1 MYLFRFLLLYI
12 NNYETCEDVLVKAS
26 SISCTVRESTSFNG
40 IEMHLFRISMLIRIY
55 LITPFRIPCN
65 EALAP
70 RLELTVKYNQ
80 NIIAAMLAIG
90 ASAILSFIDNF
101 VGEISEEAGLWQF
114 QLTRTLMALPLL
126 YLGSRVFKANIMPSN
141 IKLLVIRSGIV
152 SAGLLMYFATLG
164 FLPVTQAAA
173 GLFSAP
179 IWVLIF
185 SATLFSQRLVTWQ
198 ILATLGGFAGVL
210 ILLKVDPRSITWLA
224 SLPLLA
230 GAFYGLG
237 MMITR
242 HWCASENL
250 ASLAF
255 GIFISMGAFSI
266 LPLTYFTFWPSTGE
280 ASLFI
285 MRGYQPVS
293 STFYWLTLLQA
304 VGAVIAVSLISQ
316 AYRIGDPTYVAVFE
330 YSFLIFAAI
339 WTFLLWNKGI
349 GIDAAFGIALIIV
362 CGSVIAIIG
371 GKRKN

>member
-1 MYLFRFLLLYI
+1 M
-12 NNYETCEDVLVKAS
+12 
-26 SISCTVRESTSFNG
+26 
-40 IEMHLFRISMLIRIY
+40 
-55 LITPFRIPCN
+55 
-65 EALAP
+65 
-70 RLELTVKYNQ
+70 KYNQ
-80 NIIAAMLAIG
+80 NISAAVLAIG

-101 VGEISEEAGLWQF
+101 VAEISDEAGLWQF

-126 YLGSRVFKANIMPSN
+126 YFGARVLKVRILPTN
-141 IKLLVIRSGIV
+141 IKLWGIRSIIV

-179 IWVLIF
+179 IWVLVF
-185 SATLFSQRLVTWQ
+185 SATLFSQRLGTWQ

-210 ILLKVDPRSITWLA
+210 MVLKIDPRSITVLT
-224 SLPLLA
+224 SLPLTA

-242 HWCASENL
+242 HWCASESP
-250 ASLAF
+250 AALAF
-255 GIFISMGAFSI
+255 GIFLTMGVFSI
-266 LPLTYFTFWPSTGE
+266 LPLTYFTFWPLIGE

-293 STFYWLTLLQA
+293 QTFYWLTLLQA

-330 YSFLIFAAI
+330 YSFLIFAAF
-339 WTFLLWNKGI
+339 WTFLLWNRGI
-349 GIDAAFGIALIIV
+349 EINSAIGIALILV
-362 CGSVIAIIG
+362 CGSVIAITG
-371 GKRKN
+371 GKRKS

>member
-1 MYLFRFLLLYI
+1 M
-12 NNYETCEDVLVKAS
+12 
-26 SISCTVRESTSFNG
+26 
-40 IEMHLFRISMLIRIY
+40 
-55 LITPFRIPCN
+55 
-65 EALAP
+65 
-70 RLELTVKYNQ
+70 KYNQ
-80 NIIAAMLAIG
+80 NISAAVLAIG

-101 VGEISEEAGLWQF
+101 VAEISDEAGLWQF

-126 YLGSRVFKANIMPSN
+126 YFGARVLKVRILPTN
-141 IKLLVIRSGIV
+141 IKLWGIRSIIV

-179 IWVLIF
+179 IWVLVF
-185 SATLFSQRLVTWQ
+185 SATLFSQRLGTWQ

-210 ILLKVDPRSITWLA
+210 MVLKIDPRSITVLT
-224 SLPLLA
+224 SLPLTA

-242 HWCASENL
+242 HWCASESP
-250 ASLAF
+250 AALAF
-255 GIFISMGAFSI
+255 GIFLTMGVFSI
-266 LPLTYFTFWPSTGE
+266 LPLTYFTFWPLNGE

-293 STFYWLTLLQA
+293 QTFYWLTLLQA

-330 YSFLIFAAI
+330 YSFLIFAAF
-339 WTFLLWNKGI
+339 WTFLLWNRGI
-349 GIDAAFGIALIIV
+349 EINSAIGIALIIV
-362 CGSVIAIIG
+362 CGSVIAITG
-371 GKRKN
+371 GKRKS

>member
-1 MYLFRFLLLYI
+1 MHLLAASKLVRLYL
-12 NNYETCEDVLVKAS
+12 T
-26 SISCTVRESTSFNG
+26 TSF
-40 IEMHLFRISMLIRIY
+40 RY
-55 LITPFRIPCN
+55 LRY
-65 EALAP
+65 EALLP
-70 RLELTVKYNQ
+70 RLEFTVKYNQ
-80 NIIAAMLAIG
+80 NISAALLAIG

-114 QLTRTLMALPLL
+114 QITRTLMALPLL
-126 YLGSRVFKANIMPSN
+126 YLGVRVFKAKILPSN
-141 IKLLVIRSGIV
+141 IKLLVVRSVIV

-185 SATLFSQRLVTWQ
+185 SATLFSQRLGVLQ

-210 ILLKVDPRSITWLA
+210 ILLKIDPRSITLLT
-224 SLPLLA
+224 SLPLIA

-237 MMITR
+237 MMVTR

-255 GIFISMGAFSI
+255 GIFITMGIFSI
-266 LPLTYFTFWPSTGE
+266 LPLTYFTIWPSNSE
-280 ASLFI
+280 VSLFI

-293 STFYWLTLLQA
+293 ATFYWLTLLQA

-349 GIDAAFGIALIIV
+349 GIDAVFGIALIIV
-362 CGSVIAIIG
+362 CGSIIAIIG
-371 GKRKN
+371 GKRKA

>member
-1 MYLFRFLLLYI
+1 MYSLAGSKLVRLYLTPAFR
-12 NNYETCEDVLVKAS
+12 
-26 SISCTVRESTSFNG
+26 
-40 IEMHLFRISMLIRIY
+40 Y
-55 LITPFRIPCN
+55 LRN
-65 EALAP
+65 EALIP
-70 RLELTVKYNQ
+70 RLEFTVKYNQ
-80 NIIAAMLAIG
+80 NISAAMLAIG

-114 QLTRTLMALPLL
+114 QLIRTLMVLPLL
-126 YLGSRVFKANIMPSN
+126 YIGARVFKVSILPSN
-141 IKLLVIRSGIV
+141 IKLLTIRSVIV

-164 FLPVTQAAA
+164 FMPVTQAAA

-185 SATLFSQRLVTWQ
+185 SATLFSQRLVVWQ
-198 ILATLGGFAGVL
+198 ILATVGGFAGVL
-210 ILLKVDPRSITWLA
+210 ILLKIDPRSITWLT
-224 SLPLLA
+224 SLPLMA

-242 HWCASENL
+242 HWCATETP
-250 ASLAF
+250 ASLAL
-255 GIFISMGAFSI
+255 GIFLTMGIFSI

-280 ASLFI
+280 VSMFL

-293 STFYWLTLLQA
+293 ATFYWLTLLQA
-304 VGAVIAVSLISQ
+304 VGSVIAVSLISQ

-339 WTFLLWNKGI
+339 WTYLLWNKGI
-349 GIDAAFGIALIIV
+349 GIDAVFGIALIII

-371 GKRKN
+371 GKRKS